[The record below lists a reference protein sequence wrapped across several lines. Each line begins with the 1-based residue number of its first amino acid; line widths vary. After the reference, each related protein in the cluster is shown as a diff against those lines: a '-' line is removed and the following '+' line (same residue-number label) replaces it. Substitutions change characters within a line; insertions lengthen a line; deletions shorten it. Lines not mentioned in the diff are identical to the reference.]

1 MLQKAASQSQ
11 RFWSSDGHSKAMH
24 STHQLSL
31 AALALLV
38 VLAGCAPQ
46 APVVGDEPVGNPTQV
61 EPGPRQQGE
70 PDGEQQPSDEQPQEV
85 LSACES
91 SERGQTQTIVQA
103 QTGAL
108 GGGDFELAY
117 SYATPGFQSAVSL
130 DQFAGLIAASYQPLL
145 GNADLEFGNCLIDQS
160 ATRVALD
167 VVVRTT
173 QGEALGLRYVLLDTD
188 DGWRV
193 DGASDF
199 RLVGTPA

>member
-1 MLQKAASQSQ
+1 MP
-11 RFWSSDGHSKAMH
+11 
-24 STHQLSL
+24 STHLLSF
-31 AALALLV
+31 AALGLLV
-38 VLAGCAPQ
+38 VLVGCTPQ
-46 APVVGDEPVGNPTQV
+46 ASVEDDQPLDTTAQV
-61 EPGPRQQGE
+61 EPDRLEQDE
-70 PDGEQQPSDEQPQEV
+70 PDGEERPTDAEPQEV

-117 SYATPGFQSAVSL
+117 SYATAGFQSAVSL
-130 DQFAGLIAASYQPLL
+130 EQFAGLIAASYQPLL
-145 GNADLEFGNCLIDQS
+145 GSADLEFGNCLIDQS

-167 VVVRTT
+167 VVVRTS
-173 QGEALGLRYVLLDTD
+173 QGEALGLRYVLLDTEE
-188 DGWRV
+188 GWRV

>member
-1 MLQKAASQSQ
+1 MLLLFSESQ
-11 RFWSSDGHSKAMH
+11 RFWSSDGHSEAMP
-24 STHQLSL
+24 STHLLSF
-31 AALALLV
+31 AALGLLV
-38 VLAGCAPQ
+38 VLVGCTPQ
-46 APVVGDEPVGNPTQV
+46 ASVEGDQPLDAPAQV
-61 EPGPRQQGE
+61 EPERLEQDE
-70 PDGEQQPSDEQPQEV
+70 PDGEEQPTDAEPQEV

-130 DQFAGLIAASYQPLL
+130 EQFAGLIAASYQPLL
-145 GNADLEFGNCLIDQS
+145 GSADLEFGNCLIDQS

-173 QGEALGLRYVLLDTD
+173 QGEALGLRYVLLDTEE
-188 DGWRV
+188 GWRV